1 MVFELGL
8 ILETVTCIPAFFSLS
23 EACLE
28 LFFGMEY
35 RIEYRMTTAFYS
47 KRIVP
52 DML

>member
-8 ILETVTCIPAFFSLS
+8 ILETVTRIPAFFSFS
-23 EACLE
+23 EPCLE
-28 LFFGMEY
+28 LFFGIEN
-35 RIEYRMTTAFYS
+35 RTEYRMTTAFYS